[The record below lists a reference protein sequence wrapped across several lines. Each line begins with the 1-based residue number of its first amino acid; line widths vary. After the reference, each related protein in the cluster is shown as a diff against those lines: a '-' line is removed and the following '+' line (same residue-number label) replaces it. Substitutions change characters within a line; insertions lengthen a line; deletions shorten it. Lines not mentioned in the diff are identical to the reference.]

1 MAAANPP
8 ASGSPEAPKKKS
20 KLILIAAIAAV
31 LALGGAGG
39 GYFWWKAK
47 HAEEEDE
54 DEAPP
59 PKKKA
64 KGDKSE
70 KAEKGGKKDKKKSK
84 KKESTPPVFVPLD
97 VFTVNLQSSGRGT
110 FLQVGITLE
119 MTDAPSADA
128 LKAAMPAVRGQVLL
142 LLAAKTAEELAKPE
156 GKEKLAAEIVERIQQ
171 PAEGLPAV
179 EGVERVHYSAF
190 IIQ

>member
-1 MAAANPP
+1 MSAANPP
-8 ASGSPEAPKKKS
+8 ASGSAEGPKKKS

-47 HAEEEDE
+47 QAAEEDE
-54 DEAPP
+54 DEAPA

-64 KGDKSE
+64 KGDKGD
-70 KAEKGGKKDKKKSK
+70 KADKKDKDKKKAK
-84 KKESTPPVFVPLD
+84 KKESAPPVFVPLD
-97 VFTVNLQSSGRGT
+97 VFTVNLQGGPGRDRM
-110 FLQVGITLE
+110 LQIGITLE
-119 MTDAPSADA
+119 MADAASADA

-142 LLAAKTAEELAKPE
+142 LLASKTAEDLVKPE
-156 GKEKLAAEIVERIQQ
+156 GKEKLATEIVERVQK

-179 EGVERVHYSAF
+179 DGVERVHYSAF